1 MIEEISISDLGV
13 IQLATLP
20 LGPGLTVITGE
31 TGAGKTMVLTALGL
45 LLGKRSDSGAVRAQ
59 AAQAFVEGIWRLD
72 ADTSLNSVSASI
84 KNRLE
89 DAGLEFDKT
98 QLLVN
103 RAVSVD
109 GRSKSSV
116 NGRTAPVSLL
126 TEISEDLVVIHG
138 QSDQLRLKSSSA
150 QRDALDQFG
159 GASLRAALLDYQTSF
174 RFWKESEA
182 TLARML
188 ADADNRERQMAEMRE
203 ILREVDAVDPQPG
216 ELEKLTALAERLG
229 NIDELRRAS
238 ALAHDAIF
246 SSELDAPDAIGAL
259 AAARKA
265 LESVESREPKLGEL
279 AGTLREIASNLNDV
293 AADLSSYIS
302 DLEGDS
308 EYSLDWVMERRASIN
323 GLLKKYSMTFE
334 QLLDQ
339 RDMLATRLADL
350 DSSDSTIEQL
360 RVGVKEHFAE
370 AQDLAQRLSALRSE
384 AAAKLSDYVSREL
397 SGLAMANTLFHSTV
411 TELPEL
417 TLYGKDEVQ
426 FQLSNLDGSQLRPIT
441 KGASGGE
448 LSRIMLA
455 LEVVLAKSIKA
466 PTLIFDEVD
475 AGVGGAAAIEV
486 GKRLARLA
494 SQAQVIV
501 VTHLAQ
507 VAAFADSHIRVLKN
521 SDSHVTTSDISV
533 LDEQNRVLELARMLS
548 GLEDSNLARAHAREL
563 LTLAS
568 QSRI

>member
-13 IQLATLP
+13 ISTAKLA

-45 LLGKRSDSGAVRAQ
+45 LLGKRSDSGAVRNGAT
-59 AAQAFVEGIWRLD
+59 QAFVEGIWRLESGD
-72 ADTSLNSVSASI
+72 SVSASL
-84 KNRLE
+84 KTRLE
-89 DAGLEFDKT
+89 EAGLEFDKV

-103 RAVSVD
+103 RSVNTD
-109 GRSKSSV
+109 GRSKSTV

-126 TEISEDLVVIHG
+126 SEISDDLVVVHG
-138 QSDQLRLKSSSA
+138 QSDQLRLKSAAA
-150 QRDALDQFG
+150 QREALDQFG
-159 GASLRAALLDYQTSF
+159 GATLRATLLNYQTAY

-188 ADADNRERQMAEMRE
+188 TDKDNRERQMAELRQ
-203 ILREVDAVDPQPG
+203 ILEEVDAVDPQPG
-216 ELEKLTALAERLG
+216 ELDKLTALAERLG
-229 NIDELRRAS
+229 SIDELRRAS
-238 ALAHDAIF
+238 AIAHDAIF
-246 SSELDAPDAIGAL
+246 SSELDAPDAMGAL

-265 LESVESREPKLGEL
+265 LESVESREPRLGGL
-279 AGTLREIASNLNDV
+279 ASSLREIASNLNDV
-293 AADLSSYIS
+293 AAELSSYIS
-302 DLEGDS
+302 DLETDS
-308 EYSLDWVMERRASIN
+308 EYSLDWVMERRGAIN
-323 GLLKKYSMTFE
+323 ALLKKYSMTFD

-339 RDMLATRLADL
+339 RDLLVHRLADL
-350 DSSDSTIEQL
+350 DSSDATIEQL
-360 RVGVKEHFAE
+360 QKGLAEHFAE
-370 AQDLAQRLSALRSE
+370 AQELSQQLSALRST
-384 AAAKLSDYVSREL
+384 AAARLADSVSHEL
-397 SGLAMANTLFHSTV
+397 SGLAMGNTLFHATI
-411 TELPEL
+411 TESIEL
-417 TLYGKDEVQ
+417 GPFGKDEIQ
-426 FQLSNLDGSQLRPIT
+426 FQLSNSDGSQLRPIS

-455 LEVVLAKSIKA
+455 LEVVLANTIQA

-507 VAAFADSHIRVLKN
+507 VAAFADSHIRVLKS
-521 SDSHVTTSDISV
+521 SDSHVTTSDVSV
-533 LDEQNRVLELARMLS
+533 LDEADRVLELARMLS

>member
-13 IQLATLP
+13 ISSATLP

-45 LLGKRSDSGAVRAQ
+45 LLGKRSDSAAVRAG
-59 AAQAFVEGIWRLD
+59 AAQAFVEGIWRLEPPKGID
-72 ADTSLNSVSASI
+72 SVSASI
-84 KNRLE
+84 KARLE
-89 DAGLEFDKT
+89 DAGLEYDQN

-103 RAVSVD
+103 RAVNSD
-109 GRSKSSV
+109 GRSKSTV
-116 NGRTAPVSLL
+116 NGRTAPVSVLG
-126 TEISEDLVVIHG
+126 EISDDLVVIHG
-138 QSDQLRLKSSSA
+138 QSDQLRLKSASA

-159 GASLRAALLDYQTSF
+159 GMTLRATLLNYQTAY

-188 ADADNRERQMAEMRE
+188 ADKDNRERQMAEMRQ
-203 ILREVDAVDPQPG
+203 ILDEVDAVDPQPG
-216 ELEKLTALAERLG
+216 ELDKLTGLAERLG
-229 NIDELRRAS
+229 SIDELRRAS
-238 ALAHDAIF
+238 GLAHDAIF
-246 SSELDAPDAIGAL
+246 SSELDAPDAMGAL

-279 AGTLREIASNLNDV
+279 ASALREIASSLNDV
-293 AADLSSYIS
+293 AANLSSFIS

-308 EYSLDWVMERRASIN
+308 EYSLDWVMERRAAIN
-323 GLLKKYSMTFE
+323 GLLKKYSMTFD

-339 RDMLATRLADL
+339 RDMLADRLADL
-350 DSSDSTIEQL
+350 DSSDTTIEQL
-360 RVGVKEHFAE
+360 RRGVTEHFAE
-370 AQDLAQRLSALRSE
+370 AQELAQQLTALRSD
-384 AAAKLSDYVSREL
+384 AAAKLADSVTNEL
-397 SGLAMANTLFHSTV
+397 AGLAMSNTLFHATI
-411 TELPEL
+411 TELAEL
-417 TLYGKDEVQ
+417 GPTGRDEIQ
-426 FQLSNLDGSQLRPIT
+426 FQLSSTDGSQLRPIT

-494 SQAQVIV
+494 SNAQVIV

-507 VAAFADSHIRVLKN
+507 VAAFADSHIRVLK
-521 SDSHVTTSDISV
+521 SSEAHVTTSDVSV
-533 LDEQNRVLELARMLS
+533 LDEADRVLELARMLS

>member
-13 IQLATLP
+13 ISGATLP

-45 LLGKRSDSGAVRAQ
+45 LLGKRSDSAAVRSG
-59 AAQAFVEGIWRLD
+59 AAQAFVEGVWRLEP
-72 ADTSLNSVSASI
+72 TNQVGSVSTAI
-84 KNRLE
+84 KARLE
-89 DAGLEFDKT
+89 DAGLEFDNN

-103 RAVSVD
+103 RSVNSD

-116 NGRTAPVSLL
+116 NGRTAPVSVLA
-126 TEISEDLVVIHG
+126 EISDDLVVIHG
-138 QSDQLRLKSSSA
+138 QSDQLRLKSAAA

-159 GASLRAALLDYQTSF
+159 GMALRSTLLNYQTAY

-188 ADADNRERQMAEMRE
+188 ADRDNRDRQIAEMRQ
-203 ILREVDAVDPQPG
+203 ILEEVDSVDPQAG
-216 ELEKLTALAERLG
+216 ELDKLTALAERLG
-229 NIDELRRAS
+229 SIDELRRAS
-238 ALAHDAIF
+238 GLAHDAIF
-246 SSELDAPDAIGAL
+246 SSELDAPDAMGAL

-265 LESVESREPKLGEL
+265 LEAVESREPKLGEL
-279 AGTLREIASNLNDV
+279 ASALREIASSLNDV
-293 AADLSSYIS
+293 AADLSSFIS

-308 EYSLDWVMERRASIN
+308 EFSLDWVMERRAAIN
-323 GLLKKYSMTFE
+323 GLLKKYSMSFD
-334 QLLDQ
+334 QLIDQ
-339 RDMLATRLADL
+339 RDILAERLADL
-350 DSSDSTIEQL
+350 DNSDNTIEQL
-360 RVGVKEHFAE
+360 RKGVGEHFAE
-370 AQDLAQRLSALRSE
+370 AQELAQQLSALRS
-384 AAAKLSDYVSREL
+384 AAAVRLSDSVTKEL
-397 SGLAMANTLFHSTV
+397 AGLAMPNTLFHATM
-411 TELPEL
+411 TESSDLGPF
-417 TLYGKDEVQ
+417 GKDELQ
-426 FQLSNLDGSQLRPIT
+426 FQLSGTDGSQLRPIT

-507 VAAFADSHIRVLKN
+507 VAAFADSHIRVLK
-521 SDSHVTTSDISV
+521 SSEAHVTTSDV
-533 LDEQNRVLELARMLS
+533 ALLDETERVLELARMLS

>member
-13 IQLATLP
+13 ISSAKLP

-45 LLGKRSDSGAVRAQ
+45 LLGKRSDSGTVRNGS
-59 AAQAFVEGIWRLD
+59 AQAFVEGVWRLESNSGKSV
-72 ADTSLNSVSASI
+72 ADLIRT
-84 KNRLE
+84 RLE
-89 DAGLEFDKT
+89 DAGLEFDKA

-103 RAVSVD
+103 RSVGSD
-109 GRSKSSV
+109 GRSKSTV
-116 NGRTAPVSLL
+116 NGRTAPISLL
-126 TEISEDLVVIHG
+126 SDISENLVVVHG
-138 QSDQLRLKSSSA
+138 QSDQLRLKSATA
-150 QRDALDQFG
+150 QREALDQFA
-159 GASLRAALLDYQTSF
+159 GASLKYTLLNYQTAY

-188 ADADNRERQMAEMRE
+188 ADKDNRERQMAEMRE
-203 ILREVDAVDPQPG
+203 ILNEVDAVDPQPG

-229 NIDELRRAS
+229 SIDELRRAS
-238 ALAHDAIF
+238 AIAHDAIF
-246 SSELDAPDAIGAL
+246 SSELDVPDAMGAL

-265 LESVESREPKLGEL
+265 LESVESREPRIGGLL
-279 AGTLREIASNLNDV
+279 ASLREVASNLNDV
-293 AADLSSYIS
+293 AAELSSYIS

-308 EYSLDWVMERRASIN
+308 EYSLDWVMERRGAIN
-323 GLLKKYSMTFE
+323 GLLKKYSMTFD

-339 RDMLATRLADL
+339 RDILAHRLADL
-350 DSSDSTIEQL
+350 DSSDAIIEQL
-360 RVGVKEHFAE
+360 QKGLTEHFEE
-370 AQDLAQRLSALRSE
+370 AQELSQQLSALRS
-384 AAAKLSDYVSREL
+384 AAAARLADSVSKEL
-397 SGLAMANTLFHSTV
+397 SGLAMGNTLFHATI
-411 TELPEL
+411 TESAEL
-417 TLYGKDEVQ
+417 GPFGKDEIQ
-426 FQLSNLDGSQLRPIT
+426 FQLSNSDGSQLRPIT

-455 LEVVLAKSIKA
+455 LEVVLAKSIQA

-507 VAAFADSHIRVLKN
+507 VAAFADSHIRVLKS
-521 SDSHVTTSDISV
+521 SDADVTTSDVST
-533 LDEQNRVLELARMLS
+533 LDESERVLELARMLS